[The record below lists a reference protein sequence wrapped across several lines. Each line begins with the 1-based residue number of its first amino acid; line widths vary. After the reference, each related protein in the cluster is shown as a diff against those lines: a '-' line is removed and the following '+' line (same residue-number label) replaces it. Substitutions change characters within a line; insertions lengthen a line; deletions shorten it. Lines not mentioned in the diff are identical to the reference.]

1 MRSQQTIERL
11 IFILLNHNSAVYTR
25 QLGGK
30 KCQANMGMKNSI
42 RLEKI
47 AFKNV
52 WKIRKQTFG
61 FQHRQFK
68 SKIMKRKKQ
77 SMLLTIAIL

>member
-30 KCQANMGMKNSI
+30 KYQASMGMKNSI

-52 WKIRKQTFG
+52 WKIRKQTFA
-61 FQHRQFK
+61 FQPKQFK